1 MVLDKLGDSLKN
13 SLKKLTNSSL
23 IDEKSVNE
31 LVKDIQRALLQSD
44 VNVKLVFAL
53 GKKIKERALS
63 EKPPTTIG
71 KKEFLVNIVYEE
83 MVALVGKGKS
93 KIAVD
98 STKHMKSNEVTG
110 TAKAEPFII
119 MLVGLFGNG
128 KTTTAGKLGKY
139 FKKRGKKIA
148 LISTDTWRPAAY
160 DQLRMLGESINVPV
174 FGKPELGDP
183 VKIYKEFKKE
193 LNTFDIVIVDTA
205 GRDALNEELI
215 EELNNINENIKAD
228 ETLLVLNAD
237 IGQSAE
243 AQAKTFHDSC
253 NISGVVLT
261 KLDGTARGGGALV
274 ACTVTGTPIKFIGV
288 GEKVDALEEFRPE
301 GFVGRLLG
309 MGDLETLLEK
319 AREAISEDEAQ
330 DLGKKFLKGEF
341 NLIDLYEQ
349 MKSVKKMGSLSNL
362 VNLIPGMG
370 SANIPKDMLSGQEE
384 KMESWKHLMNSMTK
398 EELENPDLIRGN
410 RLERISA
417 GSGQELSDLRLLLKQ
432 YKQGKKMM
440 KMMKGGTGSEK
451 DMQKMMQKMSS
462 GGMKGLKF
470 K

>member
-23 IDEKSVNE
+23 IDEKTVNG
-31 LVKDIQRALLQSD
+31 LVKEIQRALLQSD

-83 MVALVGKGKS
+83 MVNLVGKGKS
-93 KIAVD
+93 TIDID
-98 STKHMKSNEVTG
+98 STDKMQSNGVTG
-110 TAKAEPFII
+110 MAKAKPFII

-128 KTTTAGKLGKY
+128 KTTTAGKLANY
-139 FKKRGKKIA
+139 FKNRGKRIA
-148 LISTDTWRPAAY
+148 LVSTDTWRPAAY

-183 VKIYKEFKKE
+183 VKIYQHFKKE
-193 LNTFDIVIVDTA
+193 LDTFEIVIVDTA
-205 GRDALNEELI
+205 GRDALNDELI
-215 EELNNINENIKAD
+215 EELNNINTNINAD

-243 AQAKTFHDSC
+243 AQARTFHETCDVK
-253 NISGVVLT
+253 GVILT

-274 ACTVTGTPIKFIGV
+274 ACTVTGTPIKFVGV
-288 GEKVDALEEFRPE
+288 GEKIDALEEFRPE
-301 GFVGRLLG
+301 GFIGVLLG
-309 MGDLETLLEK
+309 MGDLESLLEK
-319 AREAISEDEAQ
+319 AKLAISEDEAQ
-330 DLGKKFLKGEF
+330 DMGKKFLKGEF

-349 MKSVKKMGSLSNL
+349 MKSMKKMGSLSSI
-362 VNLIPGMG
+362 VNMIPGMG
-370 SANIPKDMLSGQEE
+370 GANISKDMLVGQEE
-384 KMESWKHLMNSMTK
+384 KMESWKYLMNSMTK
-398 EELENPDLIRGN
+398 EELENPDIIRGA
-410 RLERISA
+410 RLERIGA
-417 GSGQELSDLRLLLKQ
+417 GSGQSKSDLRLLLKQ

-451 DMQKMMQKMSS
+451 DMQKMMQKMQ
-462 GGMKGLKF
+462 GGKMKF